1 MRQTLLKNQQV
12 KSQKLSQLDIQRP
25 NDVMD
30 DFYIIASHETI
41 ASTHTENHSRGLKGF
56 LGKITGGVSTSISS
70 TSSSTRD
77 KSRSSSST
85 RAPSSSTT
93 VFSRHKPVQR
103 LSVKSSNLSQSIS
116 AVSDLSDNSETS
128 ASVRPFLLLGKF
140 NLLNMKKIY
149 IG

>member
-1 MRQTLLKNQQV
+1 MRQTLLKNQQE

-25 NDVMD
+25 CDVMD

-70 TSSSTRD
+70 TSSSARD

-85 RAPSSSTT
+85 RTPSSSTT

-116 AVSDLSDNSETS
+116 AVSDLSDNSENS
-128 ASVRPFLLLGKF
+128 ASVRPFLLLGK
-140 NLLNMKKIY
+140 LY
-149 IG
+149 